1 MKNIL
6 LTLVLF
12 VSFVSKGQNDTNT
25 ILGIDLDKDFYTLT
39 DSGAVGYIIAGEEN
53 FNKNI
58 PGASFNISQEYLINN
73 ANKEFLKI
81 DFNKIILVFPYSGS
95 SEGLYKLK
103 PTFLFA
109 TKNYDKKSEYETNNL
124 NDFNKV
130 AYLLMNQFGPPKSTR
145 NEYWGV
151 LFEWKFPNLT
161 LALKTHNTEQAI
173 TLICAKTNVAL
184 D

>member
-25 ILGIDLDKDFYTLT
+25 ILGVDLDKDFYTLT
-39 DSGAVGYIIAGEEN
+39 DSGAGGYIIAGEEN

-109 TKNYDKKSEYETNNL
+109 TKTYDKKSEYETNNL

-130 AYLLMNQFGPPKSTR
+130 AYLLMNQFGPPKSTM
-145 NEYWGV
+145 NMDWGANFTWR
-151 LFEWKFPNLT
+151 LPNMSLYLT
-161 LALKTHNTEQAI
+161 THNIEQNVQ
-173 TLICAKTNVAL
+173 LIYERN
-184 D
+184 